1 MTCQEAEP
9 LLARAA
15 DGSLGTGRNP
25 ALARHLR
32 DCAACREAL
41 AVQRAARDLLAGR
54 PDVPVPPGFATRV
67 MANLPQRQPPAA
79 AAWLEVLNWRAWTL
93 RLAPVAGALFVWAA
107 LGLGPSEEIARA
119 GAVEFSDLATAW
131 VDDAAA
137 GDDAAGDAAGAGLD
151 TASWLWQGENEV
163 TDDLLLDVLLAAD
176 PAATGAELA
185 P

>member
-25 ALARHLR
+25 ALARHLT

-54 PDVPVPPGFATRV
+54 PDVPAPPGFATRV
-67 MANLPQRQPPAA
+67 MANLPRRQPPAA

-137 GDDAAGDAAGAGLD
+137 GDAAGAGLD
-151 TASWLWQGENEV
+151 AETWLWQDESEV
-163 TDDLLLDVLLAAD
+163 TDDLLLDVLLAPE
-176 PAATGAELA
+176 PAAGEELA

>member
-15 DGSLGTGRNP
+15 DGTLGTGRDT
-25 ALARHLR
+25 ALARHLA

-54 PDVPVPPGFATRV
+54 PDVPVPLGFTTRV
-67 MANLPQRQPPAA
+67 MANLPQREPSAA

-107 LGLGPSEEIARA
+107 LGLGPSEEVAQA

-131 VDDAAA
+131 VDDAAT
-137 GDDAAGDAAGAGLD
+137 GDAAGAGLD
-151 TASWLWQGENEV
+151 TATLLWQDENEV

-176 PAATGAELA
+176 PAAGEEFA